1 VSFMK
6 ALDRAL
12 GTPVK
17 EAPEQTP
24 SRLVRA
30 ERPSYNDGRVTR
42 PAGLQNIFNAFK
54 EDPAVF
60 TAIERI
66 GCSIADI
73 PFVLI
78 EAEQAKEDRKFFSAR
93 HFHAASR
100 SKTYAGVMEKWASIE
115 GGRVIRQ
122 DPILD
127 MLANPCPS
135 AGVSGNLLK
144 QAISAYMELTGM
156 AYVEKLYDP
165 SDSSKV
171 TGLWPLINPLKMQVV
186 AGTTRLIDGFVWTGS
201 RGAVVFTPEDMVYFR
216 SFNPDSP
223 YYGYSPTQVLRVI
236 IGTDLKALNWNYV
249 YFSNSARPEGVLS
262 SDQYLNE
269 ADAEMILQSWL
280 DAHQGEDSQ
289 HLPAILGKGMKWVP
303 TGAGHKDMDWPSLR
317 RYSKEEILG
326 AYGVPPIVAG
336 DYKEANRASSDVM
349 YKLYFEGAVL
359 PRCDVIEDVL
369 NQSLMKP
376 GSGLRLTFDLGAIEA
391 LKGDV
396 LEMAKVSAR
405 VKEEFSV
412 NERRVFLWNLPLID
426 GKNGNALWDP
436 KREEIIGYAPVPSE
450 TATIEEITSGKSGT
464 PQLPAGD
471 AQ

>member
-1 VSFMK
+1 MAGFMK

-17 EAPEQTP
+17 EAAEMTP
-24 SRLVRA
+24 SRLVRQ

-93 HFHAASR
+93 HFYAASR
-100 SKTYAGVMEKWASIE
+100 SKTYAGVMEKWAAIE

-127 MLANPCPS
+127 ILANPCPS

-165 SDSSKV
+165 SDATKV

-201 RGAVVFTPEDMVYFR
+201 KGAVVFKPEDIVYFR
-216 SFNPDSP
+216 SFNPESP

-236 IGTDLKALNWNYV
+236 IGTDLKAINWNYI
-249 YFSNSARPEGVLS
+249 FFQENARPEGILS

-269 ADAEMILQSWL
+269 GDAEMIMQSWL
-280 DAHQGEDSQ
+280 DSHQGEENW
-289 HLPAILGKGMKWVP
+289 HKPAILGKGIKWLP
-303 TGAGHKDMDWPSLR
+303 TGSSHKDMDFRNLR
-317 RYSKEEILG
+317 LGTQEEVWG
-326 AYGVPPIVAG
+326 TYGMPPIVG
-336 DYKEANRASSDVM
+336 GNYKDANRASSEIM
-349 YKLYFEGAVL
+349 YKLYYENGIL
-359 PRCDVIEDVL
+359 PRCDIMEDVINL
-369 NQSLMKP
+369 SLVP
-376 GSGLRLTFDLGAIEA
+376 QGDGRRIVFDLGAIEA
-391 LKGDV
+391 LKGD
-396 LEMAKVSAR
+396 LLNLAKVGAR
-405 VKEEFSV
+405 VRTQGWSA
-412 NERRVFLWNLPLID
+412 NEMRALIWNLPIATGAD
-426 GKNGNALWDP
+426 CNAIYNP
-436 KREEIIGYAPVPSE
+436 KGDEVIGYAPNPSE
-450 TATIEEITSGKSGT
+450 TGEVSS
-464 PQLPAGD
+464 
-471 AQ
+471 